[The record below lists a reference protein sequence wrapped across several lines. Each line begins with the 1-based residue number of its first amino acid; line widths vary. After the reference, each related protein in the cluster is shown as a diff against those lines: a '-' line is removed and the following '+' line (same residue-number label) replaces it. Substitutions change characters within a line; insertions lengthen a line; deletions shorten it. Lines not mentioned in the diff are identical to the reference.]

1 MKLLKKFNGYI
12 SVIYIARY
20 KSVCL
25 CQKEYLPLSPEKTD
39 KYLSIPLAK
48 QVKSN
53 LFVTME
59 GTNKVIKW
67 YYEQKCPKF
76 QIQLRKTLV
85 VRCLFFF
92 ISCLY
97 KIQRRLFIYNCEV
110 CRNSFY
116 TLNKEIT
123 IRIIP

>member
-1 MKLLKKFNGYI
+1 M
-12 SVIYIARY
+12 VIYQLFILRGIKTFVY
-20 KSVCL
+20 VKKNIYL
-25 CQKEYLPLSPEKTD
+25 CRQKRQ
-39 KYLSIPLAK
+39 INICRFRWQK

-53 LFVTME
+53 LLVTME

-92 ISCLY
+92 ISCFY
-97 KIQRRLFIYNCEV
+97 KIRRRLFIYSCEV
-110 CRNSFY
+110 YRNSFY